1 MKKITRDHLIY
12 EMSAGNK
19 PAAYVESGET
29 IVVETYDCYQ
39 GQLLP
44 VNNKFQ
50 DVDRRFINPATG
62 PVFVNGAMPG
72 DMLKIS
78 IEKLEL
84 GPVGILDIGC
94 NSGAL
99 GTFFDKDQEYTIN
112 RIHVTDGILKYDDRL
127 QFPAEVMIGV
137 IGTAPAGDPVST
149 KTPMDHGGNMDCTK
163 ICEGANLYLP
173 VFVEGALL
181 ALGDFHAAMGEGE
194 VGNCGVE
201 IEGEATLKLDVV
213 HDMKFTFPIIENEEQ
228 WIVVAYGET
237 LDEAADKASK
247 QMFVFLQE
255 KFGLNNVDAGML
267 IDMLGNL
274 IVCQIV
280 NPMKTIRMEMPKWA
294 IAKLCGK

>member
-112 RIHVTDGILKYDDRL
+112 RIHVTEGILKYDDRL

>member
-1 MKKITRDHLIY
+1 MKKISRKDVIY
-12 EMSAGNK
+12 YMSAENP
-19 PAAYVESGET
+19 PAAYVEDGET

-44 VNNKFQ
+44 EGSAFA

-62 PVFVNGAMPG
+62 PVFVNGAKPG
-72 DMLKIS
+72 DMLKVTV
-78 IEKLEL
+78 EKLEL

-99 GTFFDKDQEYTIN
+99 GEFYDKNEPYTIN
-112 RIHVTDGILKYDDRL
+112 RIHVTDGILKYDERL
-127 QFPAEVMIGV
+127 QFPAEPMIGV
-137 IGTAPAGDPVST
+137 IGTAPAGEAVST

-163 ICEGANLYLP
+163 ICEGAKLYLP
-173 VFVEGALL
+173 VAVDGALL
-181 ALGDFHAAMGEGE
+181 ALGDFHAVMGEGE

-213 HDMKFTFPIIENEEQ
+213 HDMHFTFPIIENEEQ
-228 WIVVAYGET
+228 WIVIAYAET
-237 LDEAADKASK
+237 LDEAAEKASK
-247 QMFVFLQE
+247 QMFRFLAEQ
-255 KFGLNNVDAGML
+255 FGLCAVDAGML

-280 NPMKTIRMEMPKWA
+280 NPMKTVRMEIPKWA

>member
-1 MKKITRDHLIY
+1 MKRITRDHVIY
-12 EMSAGNK
+12 EMSAKNE
-19 PAAYVESGET
+19 PSVYVEDGET

-44 VNNKFQ
+44 EGSAFA

-78 IEKLEL
+78 IEKLDL

-99 GTFFDKDQEYTIN
+99 GEFYDKNEPYTIN
-112 RIHVTDGILKYDDRL
+112 RIHVTDGMLKYDDRL
-127 QFPAEVMIGV
+127 QFPAEAMIGV
-137 IGTAPAGDPVST
+137 IGTAPAGDAVST

-213 HDMKFTFPIIENEEQ
+213 RDMKFTFPIIENEDQ
-228 WIVVAYGET
+228 WIVVAFGET

-247 QMFVFLQE
+247 QMFVLLKE
-255 KFGLNNVDAGML
+255 KFGLENVDAGML

-280 NPMKTIRMEMPKWA
+280 NPMKTVRMEIPKWA
-294 IAKLCGK
+294 IAKLSNK

>member
-1 MKKITRDHLIY
+1 MKRITRDHVIY
-12 EMSAGNK
+12 EMSAKNE
-19 PAAYVESGET
+19 PSVYVEDGET

-44 VNNKFQ
+44 EGSAFA

-78 IEKLEL
+78 IEKLDL

-99 GTFFDKDQEYTIN
+99 GEFYDKNEPYTIN
-112 RIHVTDGILKYDDRL
+112 RIHVTDGMLKYDDRL
-127 QFPAEVMIGV
+127 QFPAEAMIGV
-137 IGTAPAGDPVST
+137 IGTAPAGDAVST

-213 HDMKFTFPIIENEEQ
+213 RDMKFTFPIIENENQ
-228 WIVVAYGET
+228 WIVVAFGET

-247 QMFVFLQE
+247 QMFVLLKE
-255 KFGLNNVDAGML
+255 KFGLENVDAGML

-280 NPMKTIRMEMPKWA
+280 NPMKTVRMEIPKWA
-294 IAKLCGK
+294 IAKLSNK

>member
-1 MKKITRDHLIY
+1 MKRITRDHVIY
-12 EMSAGNK
+12 EMSAKNE
-19 PAAYVESGET
+19 PSVYVEDGET

-44 VNNKFQ
+44 KGSAFS

-99 GTFFDKDQEYTIN
+99 GEFYDKNEPYTIN
-112 RIHVTDGILKYDDRL
+112 RIHVTDGMLKYDDRL
-127 QFPAEVMIGV
+127 QFPAEAMIGV
-137 IGTAPAGDPVST
+137 IGTAPAGDAVST

-213 HDMKFTFPIIENEEQ
+213 RDMKFTFPVIENEDQ
-228 WIVVAYGET
+228 WIVVAFGET

-247 QMFVFLQE
+247 QMFVLLKE
-255 KFGLNNVDAGML
+255 KFGLENVDAGML

-280 NPMKTIRMEMPKWA
+280 NPMKTVRMEIPKWA
-294 IAKLCGK
+294 IAKLSNK

>member
-1 MKKITRDHLIY
+1 MKRITRDHVIY
-12 EMSAGNK
+12 EMSAKNE
-19 PAAYVESGET
+19 PSVCVEDGET

-44 VNNKFQ
+44 EGSAFA

-78 IEKLEL
+78 IEKLDL

-99 GTFFDKDQEYTIN
+99 GEFYDKNEPYTIN
-112 RIHVTDGILKYDDRL
+112 RIHVTDGMLKYDDRL
-127 QFPAEVMIGV
+127 QFPAEAMIGV
-137 IGTAPAGDPVST
+137 IGTAPAGDAVST

-213 HDMKFTFPIIENEEQ
+213 RDMKFTFPIIENEDQ
-228 WIVVAYGET
+228 WIVVAFGET

-247 QMFVFLQE
+247 QMFVLLKE
-255 KFGLNNVDAGML
+255 KFGLENVDAGML

-280 NPMKTIRMEMPKWA
+280 NPMKTVRMEIPKWA
-294 IAKLCGK
+294 IAKLSNK

>member
-1 MKKITRDHLIY
+1 MKRITRDHVIY
-12 EMSAGNK
+12 EMSAKNE
-19 PAAYVESGET
+19 PSVCVEDGET

-44 VNNKFQ
+44 EGSAFA

-78 IEKLEL
+78 IEKLDL

-99 GTFFDKDQEYTIN
+99 GEFYDKNEPYTIN
-112 RIHVTDGILKYDDRL
+112 RIRVTDGMLKYDDRL
-127 QFPAEVMIGV
+127 QFPAEAMIGV
-137 IGTAPAGDPVST
+137 IGTAPAGDAVST

-181 ALGDFHAAMGEGE
+181 ALGEFHAAMGEGE

-213 HDMKFTFPIIENEEQ
+213 RDMKFTFPIIENEDQ
-228 WIVVAYGET
+228 WIVVAFGET

-247 QMFVFLQE
+247 QMFVLLKE
-255 KFGLNNVDAGML
+255 KFGLENVDAGML

-280 NPMKTIRMEMPKWA
+280 NPMKTVRMEIPKWA
-294 IAKLCGK
+294 IAKLSNK

>member
-1 MKKITRDHLIY
+1 MKKVTRKDVIY
-12 EMSAGNK
+12 YMSAENQ
-19 PAAYVESGET
+19 PAIYVEDGET

-39 GQLLP
+39 GQLP
-44 VNNKFQ
+44 PEGSAFA

-62 PVFVNGAMPG
+62 PVFVNGAKSG
-72 DMLKIS
+72 DMLKVS

-99 GTFFDKDQEYTIN
+99 GEFYSKDEPYTIN
-112 RIHVTDGILKYDDRL
+112 RIHVTEGILKYNDRL
-127 QFPAEVMIGV
+127 QFPAMPMIGV
-137 IGTAPAGDPVST
+137 IGTAPAGEAVST

-163 ICEGANLYLP
+163 ICEGAKLYLP
-173 VFVEGALL
+173 VAVEGALL
-181 ALGDFHAAMGEGE
+181 ALGDFHAVMGEGE

-228 WIVVAYGET
+228 WIVIAYAET
-237 LDEAADKASK
+237 LDEAAEKASK
-247 QMFVFLQE
+247 QMFRFLSEQ
-255 KFGLNNVDAGML
+255 FGLCAVDAGML

-280 NPMKTIRMEMPKWA
+280 NPMKTVRMEIPKWA